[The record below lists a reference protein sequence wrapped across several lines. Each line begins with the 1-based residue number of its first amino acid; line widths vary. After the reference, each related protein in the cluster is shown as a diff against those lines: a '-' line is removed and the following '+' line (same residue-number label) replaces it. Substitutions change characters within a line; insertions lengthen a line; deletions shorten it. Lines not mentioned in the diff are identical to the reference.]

1 MLGGLGSDHR
11 ARCGE
16 GEEMDPSNLSLQ
28 CGGANWPRSAE
39 FKFHHKE
46 NRMHEETIDSLSVN
60 EMRFCEDAHVC
71 CSSLVSILLQW
82 KGDRKSLLCVSALT
96 ASLFSAL

>member
-1 MLGGLGSDHR
+1 MRSLEGTAEAAAPPSSWLLPTTRFPPTSQHQQQQRGLPQGMLGGLGSDHR

-46 NRMHEETIDSLSVN
+46 NRMHEETIGSLWV
-60 EMRFCEDAHVC
+60 D
-71 CSSLVSILLQW
+71 
-82 KGDRKSLLCVSALT
+82 
-96 ASLFSAL
+96 